1 MPPLESALTPEDRH
15 LLKELPFK
23 AILAAAIRIFAER
36 GVWLAPTSAISRA
49 AGVAELAG
57 WRFIITKRG
66 TANIVKAAGGR
77 VYGTLWHCLPSHL
90 EMLDRYEAVRL
101 RVYRRRTVVVQLAD
115 GRTRHAIVY
124 VSSLHQRGRARR
136 EYLKTAVLPGAH
148 AFRLPPDYI
157 DEIARWLPPGRIGAA
172 KPRYRGRRH

>member
-1 MPPLESALTPEDRH
+1 
-15 LLKELPFK
+15 
-23 AILAAAIRIFAER
+23 
-36 GVWLAPTSAISRA
+36 
-49 AGVAELAG
+49 
-57 WRFIITKRG
+57 
-66 TANIVKAAGGR
+66 
-77 VYGTLWHCLPSHL
+77 
-90 EMLDRYEAVRL
+90 MLDRYEAVRL